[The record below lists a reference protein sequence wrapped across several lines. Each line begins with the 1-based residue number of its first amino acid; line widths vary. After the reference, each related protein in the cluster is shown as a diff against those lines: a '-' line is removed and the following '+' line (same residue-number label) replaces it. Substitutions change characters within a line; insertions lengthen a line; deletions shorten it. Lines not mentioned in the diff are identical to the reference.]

1 MSIEN
6 EISISLQM
14 SNRIPSRI
22 WSRIHRYSQSRNRE
36 INIFL
41 QFQPNLTWSLTLA
54 FLEIFKSPGRGKWE
68 YSEKIRSIAKEW
80 HQPGYS
86 SLWKRGNGFSILI
99 DILSDLS
106 PIERSSKRGKLK
118 IISPMKLHASYKFN
132 SSRRLNLIQR
142 RDIEK
147 LSRAK
152 KFEKLKWTPP
162 LLFQF
167 PPMFHRLYRY
177 DNDRK
182 RNDDEIKFEKLSRV
196 STFSFFF
203 FSFSLFR
210 IEK

>member
-1 MSIEN
+1 M
-6 EISISLQM
+6 
-14 SNRIPSRI
+14 RIFWKNKI
-22 WSRIHRYSQSRNRE
+22 NRE
-36 INIFL
+36 RM
-41 QFQPNLTWSLTLA
+41 T
-54 FLEIFKSPGRGKWE
+54 
-68 YSEKIRSIAKEW
+68 
-80 HQPGYS
+80 GYS

-132 SSRRLNLIQR
+132 SSRRLNSIQR

-182 RNDDEIKFEKLSRV
+182 RNDDEVKIWKIIESFNVFILL
-196 STFSFFF
+196 FFF
-203 FSFSLFR
+203 FFISNRKITRHKVTF
-210 IEK
+210 

>member
-1 MSIEN
+1 M
-6 EISISLQM
+6 
-14 SNRIPSRI
+14 RIFWKNKI
-22 WSRIHRYSQSRNRE
+22 NRE
-36 INIFL
+36 RM
-41 QFQPNLTWSLTLA
+41 T
-54 FLEIFKSPGRGKWE
+54 
-68 YSEKIRSIAKEW
+68 
-80 HQPGYS
+80 GYS

-99 DILSDLS
+99 DIFSDLP

-182 RNDDEIKFEKLSRV
+182 RNDDEVKFEKLSRAFIQRFH
-196 STFSFFF
+196 SSFF
-203 FSFSLFR
+203 LFLYF
-210 IEK
+210 ESKNYAA